1 LPTAVVMSFKFIF
14 WITESGQSC
23 RTVSVHEFVY
33 DICEVV
39 AVYVIT
45 KSATS
50 AGSVAL
56 YE

>member
-1 LPTAVVMSFKFIF
+1 MPTAVVMSFKFIF